1 MLVLTPE
8 GCEYVR
14 QRGNGYV
21 ALRRSAKE
29 QVVIEHRI
37 ASAYMLWRQGLPQP
51 SGDHSKQLS
60 VRTGAVGD
68 VLAVTKPYEGKM
80 TSTRASN
87 RAHQCQANI
96 ATLTLALM

>member
-37 ASAYMLWRQGLPQP
+37 ASAYMLWQSRAAAAISRSLEAARRADGWAMCSPWP
-51 SGDHSKQLS
+51 
-60 VRTGAVGD
+60 
-68 VLAVTKPYEGKM
+68 KPYEGKM
-80 TSTRASN
+80 TSTASVK
-87 RAHQCQANI
+87 
-96 ATLTLALM
+96 